1 MKCDVTMNRLLV
13 ALSMFVICLTG
24 YTSQALAQAQA
35 LGSLLNSDSQ
45 LYFEEKV
52 ERGMEMEEA
61 LKLLEKKYNV
71 VFLYKT
77 DAVEGKEV
85 SGSYYLPESLEEAL
99 VTLLAGE
106 NSDLDYSYINPKTY
120 GIYVADRS
128 GTSEFDES
136 VEVVQHSVTGR
147 VTDLQTGEPLPGV
160 NVILKSYDRGAAT
173 DLDGIYEVVAES
185 SQDTLIFTY
194 IGYQTQQIPLN
205 GRTSLDVEMSQQ
217 AISGD
222 ELVVV
227 GYAVQESASVT
238 GSVANVQARDLE
250 RVPATTASAAL
261 AGKLP
266 GLSFNQADGRP
277 AGRATIQISTTATPL
292 FVIDGIHSDRGQS

>member
-1 MKCDVTMNRLLV
+1 MWYFCTKQMPWKAKRCLV
-13 ALSMFVICLTG
+13 HTICRRVLKRP
-24 YTSQALAQAQA
+24 
-35 LGSLLNSDSQ
+35 SLL
-45 LYFEEKV
+45 
-52 ERGMEMEEA
+52 
-61 LKLLEKKYNV
+61 
-71 VFLYKT
+71 
-77 DAVEGKEV
+77 
-85 SGSYYLPESLEEAL
+85 YLPEKTAILT
-99 VTLLAGE
+99 TLISTPKHTE
-106 NSDLDYSYINPKTY
+106 YI
-120 GIYVADRS
+120 ADRS

-185 SQDTLIFTY
+185 PQDTLIFTY
-194 IGYQTQQIPLN
+194 IGYQTQEIPLN
-205 GRTSLDVEMSQQ
+205 GRTALDVEMSPQ
-217 AISGD
+217 AISGE

-227 GYAVQESASVT
+227 GYGVQERASVT

-266 GLSFNQADGRP
+266 GLSFKQADGRP
-277 AGRATIQISTTATPL
+277 GGSANIQIRNMGTPL
-292 FVIDGIHSDRGQS
+292 FVIDGIQKDQGQFNNL